1 MKLVPQVTQYPTSST
16 VAMVLTSIPTTYLGV
31 VQWSRNDYHRN
42 GVCAVGGVG
51 CWQTKAH
58 MEKDPQ
64 VPSVL
69 HLAVTES
76 ENTGPDRRNAARLDK
91 ESILVN
97 PFPRACI
104 TLKRNRQLHMATT
117 K

>member
-1 MKLVPQVTQYPTSST
+1 
-16 VAMVLTSIPTTYLGV
+16 MVLTSIPTTYLGV

-64 VPSVL
+64 VPSVS
-69 HLAVTES
+69 HLAVTAEH
-76 ENTGPDRRNAARLDK
+76 AV
-91 ESILVN
+91 ILV
-97 PFPRACI
+97 
-104 TLKRNRQLHMATT
+104 
-117 K
+117 